1 MSLTVRVIDCTYGRP
16 VIGMSVRLERDVG
29 RTWIEQLR
37 TQTDDQG
44 RLADW
49 LPNPLDRGVYR
60 LEFDLDGYFAS
71 LGIAAF
77 YPSIIICFRI
87 ADPDDAHCI
96 PLLITSNAFMT
107 YKQNL
112 P

>member
-16 VIGMSVRLERDVG
+16 VAGMPVRLERDVG
-29 RTWIEQLR
+29 RAWIEQVR
-37 TQTDDQG
+37 SQTDDEG

-49 LPNPLDRGVYR
+49 LPDPLARGVYR

-71 LGIAAF
+71 RGIAAF
-77 YPSIIICFRI
+77 YPSITIVFRI
-87 ADPDDAHCI
+87 ADPNRAPCI

-107 YKQNL
+107 YRQDL
-112 P
+112 L